1 MNRKKNN
8 PDSFYHESY
17 TPSVSLQV
25 PIDQTNIRESAQ
37 LYRDDEEIKYDGQEN
52 NKSETN
58 EKINNN
64 DSESKIIDNILL
76 NLKMISLVKANDKL
90 YMEEDKMKID
100 TPKLTQG
107 FLRWINDY
115 SRTKTM
121 EDIET
126 LINNTSSYVKNNKSK
141 PNRTEEDNRN
151 CQKILVEISKSLTG
165 IQNLKITYNED
176 TFIQSKLEVI
186 SEKISE
192 IKNDLSRNL
201 QVKS

>member
-1 MNRKKNN
+1 MATTVNN
-8 PDSFYHESY
+8 TTINTKLTIIFDSGPNE
-17 TPSVSLQV
+17 
-25 PIDQTNIRESAQ
+25 INEN
-37 LYRDDEEIKYDGQEN
+37 EE
-52 NKSETN
+52 ETN
-58 EKINNN
+58 TNNN
-64 DSESKIIDNILL
+64 NSESEIIDNILL

-90 YMEEDKMKID
+90 YMEDGKMKID

-126 LINNTSSYVKNNKSK
+126 LINNTSIYVKNNKSK
-141 PNRTEEDNRN
+141 TIRTEEDNRN